1 LNGAG
6 RRLRILQDALKSPG
20 LIGLKEPPIEQHGGA
35 VTHRQDPHEKK
46 EVLAPTE
53 NQGDSRR
60 MSALAFN
67 F

>member
-1 LNGAG
+1 
-6 RRLRILQDALKSPG
+6 
-20 LIGLKEPPIEQHGGA
+20 LIGLKDPPIEQHDGA
-35 VTHRQDPHEKK
+35 VTQRQDAHDKK

-60 MSALAFN
+60 MSALAFS